1 MGMVVKKKKNRKG
14 NIYIYLYVCIIYD
27 YKQVL
32 RGAIY
37 IHTDGWS
44 DGWLEEQTIKVEVVS
59 RLKNIALGFILLLCF
74 FL

>member
-14 NIYIYLYVCIIYD
+14 NIYIYLYGCIIYD

-37 IHTDGWS
+37 IHTDGWV
-44 DGWLEEQTIKVEVVS
+44 EEQTIKVEVAS